1 MGPRIVL
8 TSGKDVAGRTEKLT
22 ARPYAARVTTLR
34 VLRGGTRA
42 PLVLLLH
49 GLGATADV
57 WGGVGAALGDRAWAA
72 PDLPGHGGSPT
83 LSEYTFAG
91 VADAVAPLLDPA
103 GTVVVGHSFGG
114 VVGLHLA
121 QRPGVRAVVG
131 LGVKVAWTRDEL
143 ARAAA
148 AAERPPPVFA
158 SRDEALARHLR
169 VSGLDGL
176 LDPTDPALEAGV
188 RRSGTG
194 WRTAFDPRAFAVGEP
209 GMAGLVAAATVPVL
223 LARGEHDPMVTT
235 AQLAELV
242 SDPVVLA
249 GLGHNAHVERPAAVL
264 PLLG

>member
-1 MGPRIVL
+1 MTEATDLLPGLVESVHEARGVRLRIFSGGEGP
-8 TSGKDVAGRTEKLT
+8 
-22 ARPYAARVTTLR
+22 
-34 VLRGGTRA
+34 
-42 PLVLLLH
+42 PLLLLH
-49 GLGATADV
+49 GFG
-57 WGGVGAALGDRAWAA
+57 GAAWNYTELAPLLARRRLVV

-121 QRPGVRAVVG
+121 RRPGVRAVVG

>member
-1 MGPRIVL
+1 M
-8 TSGKDVAGRTEKLT
+8 
-22 ARPYAARVTTLR
+22 TTLR
-34 VLRGGTRA
+34 VLRGGARP

-72 PDLPGHGGSPT
+72 PDLPGHGGSPAPP
-83 LSEYTFAG
+83 EYTFAA

-131 LGVKVAWTRDEL
+131 VGIKVAWTPDEL

-148 AAERPPPVFA
+148 LADRPAPVFA
-158 SRDEALARHLR
+158 SRAEAVARHLR

-176 LDPTDPALEAGV
+176 VDPADPALDAGV
-188 RRSGTG
+188 RESGSG

-209 GMAGLVAAATVPVL
+209 GVAGLVAAAAAPVL

-242 SDPVVLA
+242 ADPVVVA
-249 GLGHNAHVERPAAVL
+249 GLGHNAHVERPEAVL
-264 PLLG
+264 SLLG

>member
-1 MGPRIVL
+1 M
-8 TSGKDVAGRTEKLT
+8 
-22 ARPYAARVTTLR
+22 TTLR
-34 VLRGGTRA
+34 VLRGGTRP
-42 PLVLLLH
+42 PLALLLH

-57 WGGVGAALGDRAWAA
+57 WCGVGAALGDRAWAA
-72 PDLPGHGGSPT
+72 PDLPGHGGSPA
-83 LSEYTFAG
+83 LSEYTFAR

-121 QRPGVRAVVG
+121 QRPGVRAVIGVG
-131 LGVKVAWTRDEL
+131 IKVAWTPDEL

-148 AAERPPPVFA
+148 LAERPPPVFS
-158 SRDEALARHLR
+158 SRDEAVARHLR

-176 LDPTDPALEAGV
+176 LDPADPAVDAGV
-188 RRSGTG
+188 RTSGSG

-209 GMAGLVAAATVPVL
+209 GMAGLVAAATVPVV

-235 AQLAELV
+235 AHLAELV
-242 SDPVVLA
+242 PDPVVLP
-249 GLGHNAHVERPAAVL
+249 GLGHNAHVQRPEAVL